1 VIEMPVVE
9 EWKPTNEEAK
19 RWKVDLL
26 PIQEK
31 ISVKKKS
38 YKNSIKQEK
47 LILAIFNN
55 RKDKSD
61 MK

>member
-1 VIEMPVVE
+1 VLEMPMVE

-31 ISVKKKS
+31 I
-38 YKNSIKQEK
+38 
-47 LILAIFNN
+47 
-55 RKDKSD
+55 
-61 MK
+61 

>member
-1 VIEMPVVE
+1 MYSEKAKDLDSVSEE

-31 ISVKKKS
+31 I
-38 YKNSIKQEK
+38 
-47 LILAIFNN
+47 
-55 RKDKSD
+55 
-61 MK
+61 